1 MFYKIKGSGRR
12 FVDRRMEEA
21 TAWNRLATRPGRPA
35 ARRGRAGT

>member
-21 TAWNRLATRPGRPA
+21 TA
-35 ARRGRAGT
+35 